1 MDIDDDDDDVD
12 NDDVDNDDVDDDGVD
27 EESFVVVSSKRGGKI
42 REKMDLSTDLL
53 PLGKTCWALLVLV
66 LKSWSHAIL
75 KIARQCWAGYC
86 SKAIKAPAKDSCSA
100 FE

>member
-53 PLGKTCWALLVLV
+53 SLAKTC
-66 LKSWSHAIL
+66 
-75 KIARQCWAGYC
+75 
-86 SKAIKAPAKDSCSA
+86 
-100 FE
+100 